1 MTTRESDRHVM
12 AVVAALSLLECFER
26 DEALRLKDFHVRTGI
41 QKSRILRLLG
51 TLEHAGF
58 ISSTENTFRLGPK
71 VLALGQVVNDSFHD
85 LAARFKPALQ
95 TITNTV
101 GDTSFL
107 SVVRGN
113 QRMVLTHTT
122 PEVGLCFKIPN
133 GQLRPLHAGATGK
146 VLLAF
151 SRQEFIEHILSSELA
166 GLTANTQIDPQKISL
181 ELAQVRERKYAVS
194 SAEANP
200 HAYAISKP
208 ILDCDGAIL
217 AAITVAGPA
226 TRLDQAMIDRTIL
239 LMDEE
244 IEKAFSLSQTRHHS
258 AQ

>member
-1 MTTRESDRHVM
+1 MTTKESDRHVM

-26 DEALRLKDFHVRTGI
+26 DEALRLKDFHTRTGI

-51 TLEHAGF
+51 TLEHTGF

-71 VLALGQVVNDSFHD
+71 ILALGQVVNDSFQD
-85 LAARFKPALQ
+85 LAAQFKPALQ
-95 TITNTV
+95 SITNTM

-113 QRMVLTHTT
+113 QRMVLTQTT
-122 PEVGLCFKIPN
+122 PEDGLCFKIPN

-151 SRQEFIEHILSSELA
+151 SKSEFIDHVLSCELV
-166 GLTANTQIDPQKISL
+166 GLTANTQIDARRLSV
-181 ELAQVRERKYAVS
+181 ELAQVRQQKFAVS
-194 SAEANP
+194 SAEATP

-208 ILDCDGAIL
+208 VLDSAGVIL

-226 TRLDQAMIDRTIL
+226 TRLDQSMIDRTMA
-239 LMDEE
+239 LMDEG
-244 IEKAFSLSQTRHHS
+244 IENALRLSHLRHHS

>member
-1 MTTRESDRHVM
+1 MTTKESDRHVL

-41 QKSRILRLLG
+41 QKSRIIRLLG

-58 ISSTENTFRLGPK
+58 ISATENAFRLGPK
-71 VLALGQVVNDSFHD
+71 VLALGQVVSDSFQE
-85 LAARFKPALQ
+85 LSARFKPALQ
-95 TITNTV
+95 RITRTL

-107 SVVRGN
+107 SVVRGD
-113 QRMVLTHTT
+113 QRMVLTHVA
-122 PEVGLCFKIPN
+122 PDDGLCFKIPN

-151 SRQEFIEHILSSELA
+151 SRPDFIKHILSGELA
-166 GLTANTQIDPQKISL
+166 GLTSNTEIDPQKLSM
-181 ELAQVRERKYAVS
+181 ELAQVRLQKYAVS
-194 SAEANP
+194 SAEATP

-208 ILDCDGAIL
+208 ILDSDGAVL
-217 AAITVAGPA
+217 AAITIAGPA
-226 TRLDQAMIDRTIL
+226 TRLDQSVIDRTII

-244 IEKAFSLSQTRHHS
+244 IDKALSQSHSRHIS
-258 AQ
+258 I